1 MMRLLPLLLAATT
14 LSWSQELAQVLKQGE
29 QVFQKSCATGYCHG
43 SKGTPGGAPRLAG
56 RGFDQSYISNT
67 VTRGVP
73 GTAMPAFGNTL
84 SRPDLAAVVAYIAS
98 LNGIAN
104 PSVNL
109 GPGGGPASAAGPPE
123 PELSPEAA
131 RGRDLFYDAVRGF
144 ARCSTCHEVSG
155 MGIPVTTP
163 ISNVPASAA
172 ALRAL
177 ATPDVSTA
185 TVDRE
190 SMPALVVSQGKTHAL
205 FYDLTSVPPVLRT
218 VAPAAL
224 KVTSG
229 SAWRHSSVIGSYD
242 DAELASIL
250 AFLRV
255 AVTP

>member
-1 MMRLLPLLLAATT
+1 MMRLLALLLAVKA
-14 LSWSQELAQVLKQGE
+14 LGWSQELAQVLKQGE
-29 QVFQKSCATGYCHG
+29 QVFQRSCATGYCHG
-43 SKGTPGGAPRLAG
+43 SKGTSGGAPRLAG

-104 PSVNL
+104 PSVN
-109 GPGGGPASAAGPPE
+109 PGPAAPGSVAGPPE

-155 MGIPVTTP
+155 MGIPVATP
-163 ISNVPASAA
+163 INKVPPTAA
-172 ALRAL
+172 VLRAL
-177 ATPDVSTA
+177 ATPDVSTV
-185 TVDRE
+185 TLDGE
-190 SMPALVVSQGKTHAL
+190 SMPALVVSQGKSHAL

-242 DAELASIL
+242 DTELSSIL

-255 AVTP
+255 AATP